1 MLHPTSLF
9 FRKAVLITETSV
21 VNAFLC
27 VCVCLC
33 MCVCVCVY
41 VLSRVLLIVTP
52 WTAALQ
58 APLSMELPRQ
68 EYWTGLPVPSPGN
81 LPNPGIQSARLM
93 SPELAGGFLIPSTT
107 WEAIVP
113 GLFNFNLDF

>member
-1 MLHPTSLF
+1 M
-9 FRKAVLITETSV
+9 
-21 VNAFLC
+21 C
-27 VCVCLC
+27 VCVCVFVYI
-33 MCVCVCVY
+33 CVCVCVY